1 MRRWMVLAAIL
12 FLGAPGCSRRSPTA
26 PSEPG
31 SFVLSPGQS
40 ISYGSLTVQFVGVSA
55 DSRCPGDATC
65 LQFAAGDATVVLE
78 MSGGG
83 SPRRSE
89 LQINDSAKRRVRQGG
104 FVIELTQLSPYP
116 FVSRP
121 IAPGDYRATIV
132 ISPD

>member
-12 FLGAPGCSRRSPTA
+12 FLGATGCSRRSPTA

-31 SFVLSPGQS
+31 SFELSPGQS
-40 ISYGSLTVQFVGVSA
+40 VSYGSLTVQFVGVSA

-83 SPRRSE
+83 PSRRTE
-89 LQINDSAKRRVRQGG
+89 LRIYDSAKRRVSQDG
-104 FVIELTQLSPYP
+104 FAIELTRLSPYP

-132 ISPD
+132 ISLD